1 MNFSPYR
8 FVERKE
14 SDTDKSGREGIRE
27 KGKTERLVDGEGLCG
42 QRWIAVNVEANE
54 ASKPERTGR
63 ILSHASGKER
73 CIENATGL
81 SVLGFG
87 KRVSSKR
94 RESAINLTEKRFDC
108 FTHDRRLR
116 PILLALSLAIG
127 HCHIVYSCSSFSRS
141 FAVKRDGFWPDDSRG
156 FPDA

>member
-63 ILSHASGKER
+63 TLSHASGKER

-94 RESAINLTEKRFDC
+94 RESAINLTEKRLDC